1 MRLDQR
7 RLTFLSFRLLMPTMD
22 RFSNELAEFLPRA
35 REHFPFE
42 HWHMDGD
49 SGGVV
54 ETEGQKRLE
63 VNRESVYYQESV
75 TEDITV
81 VSRNVADLLAL
92 TFLHFEIPFFA
103 VQNIR
108 LRQRWPLNPD
118 SGSAGSAMRDRAL
131 KLEPDHFAPLGQV
144 QNVGLHLIGTVGDS
158 PDDGEDDEDA
168 DSVSEDDGVA
178 SSFHWHLEVDPF
190 QRTEDEL
197 FIQLTAYFAR
207 PMMNADDLTQAV
219 ETTYRFLD
227 DNVGKFVTGF
237 MP

>member
-7 RLTFLSFRLLMPTMD
+7 RLTFLSFRLLMPTKD

-42 HWHMDGD
+42 HWHMDGV

-63 VNRESVYYQESV
+63 VKRESIYYQESV

-92 TFLHFEIPFFA
+92 TFLHFEVPFFA

-108 LRQRWPLNPD
+108 LRQRWPLDPD
-118 SGSAGSAMRDRAL
+118 GGSAGGAMRERAL

-144 QNVGLHLIGTVGDS
+144 QNVGLHLVGTVGDD
-158 PDDGEDDEDA
+158 PDDDAA
-168 DSVSEDDGVA
+168 DSVSEDDSEL

-190 QRTEDEL
+190 QRTENEL
-197 FIQLTAYFAR
+197 FIQLTVYFATA
-207 PMMNADDLTQAV
+207 MMNAEDLAQAIG
-219 ETTYRFLD
+219 TTYHFLD